1 MKTAFVCDECVTNFT
16 RRHNLERHKN
26 QSCKYRKKKYG
37 IPIFNGSGFST
48 NSISDDNDNDTD
60 NKINETESVI
70 TKTDSHSSNDSNN
83 DETESVISET
93 DSHSSENEE
102 VPQEVKEE
110 CEKFLNNKDAWQFI
124 VKEADND
131 YEGDVLE
138 AFKAIVLF
146 QRQLICNIPY
156 QKVLMTLRRAMD
168 NDDMDFE
175 EALCY
180 ATKKREFL
188 ILNAAQ
194 EANEELV
201 KGDDDEMEDGSGLF
215 LSSHHER

>member
-1 MKTAFVCDECVTNFT
+1 MKDFATRQSLWKHQQKCKLFPKPLNF
-16 RRHNLERHKN
+16 LELDCMHPDN
-26 QSCKYRKKKYG
+26 QPMFK
-37 IPIFNGSGFST
+37 GSGS
-48 NSISDDNDNDTD
+48 SADSVLDDNDSNIDG
-60 NKINETESVI
+60 TESVI
-70 TKTDSHSSNDSNN
+70 GEIDSHSSDN
-83 DETESVISET
+83 ESVISET

-102 VPQEVKEE
+102 LPQEVKEE
-110 CEKFLNNKDAWQFI
+110 CEKFLDNKTVWEFI
-124 VKEADND
+124 VKEANRD

-146 QRQLICNIPY
+146 QRRLICNIPY
-156 QKVLMTLRRAMD
+156 QKVLMTLRKAMG

-188 ILNAAQ
+188 ILNAAH

-215 LSSHHER
+215 LSSQHER